1 MRKTELTTL
10 NHLYKSHWL
19 LTRSEQDRFRDIVLK
34 WKRGNKDASI
44 FHEMLVE
51 SLVRLHL
58 MEQRLVNQSQFFFG
72 EQTDYRFIRE
82 TRTGDISTEDAQQKR
97 REFDAYYWQVVKHK
111 TELLKLA
118 MANSINLNITE
129 NGSVQSLFSALS
141 TTEREKLSNYKGSNG
156 RSIARD
162 LNGETETE

>member
-1 MRKTELTTL
+1 MRNTELTTL
-10 NHLYKSHWL
+10 NHLFKSHWL
-19 LTRSEQDRFRDIVLK
+19 LSRSEQERFRDIVLK
-34 WKRGNKDASI
+34 WKRVNRDASI

-72 EQTDYRFIRE
+72 EQSDYRYIRE
-82 TRTGDISTEDAQQKR
+82 SRTGDISTEDAQQKK
-97 REFDAYYWQVVKHK
+97 REFDLYYWQVVKHK

-129 NGSVQSLFSALS
+129 NGSVHSLFSALS
-141 TTEREKLSNYKGSNG
+141 TTERDKISNYKGSNG
-156 RSIARD
+156 RSVARD
-162 LNGETETE
+162 FNGETETD